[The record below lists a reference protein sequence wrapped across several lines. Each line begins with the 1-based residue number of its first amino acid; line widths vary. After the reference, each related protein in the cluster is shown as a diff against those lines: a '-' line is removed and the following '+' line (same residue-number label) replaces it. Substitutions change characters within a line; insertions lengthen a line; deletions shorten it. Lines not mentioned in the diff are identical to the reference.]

1 MRKILLNLLITFT
14 NKCKNS
20 YEAYEHKIE
29 SLEKLEV
36 LKILDNTIYIEQKA
50 KKDIIKYI
58 CCGIF
63 YGFLLFVFSICR
75 PSYDNIGHSWL
86 NLLWPIMYLCIFIYL
101 IFRSYYIL
109 LMLIIQCI
117 SFISLSIRK
126 NNFFRKYRVSNIIIT
141 IFPELFWLKHYF
153 LLLSIFVFSIMISSF
168 IPIPVT
174 KNNYTLI
181 CISIL
186 IATRMMIWILKR
198 MTHSQ
203 PRFLF
208 GDYTSSPTTIIVI
221 LGILGLILGRVDLEK
236 NYFWS
241 LTFIIVT
248 ISSHGIKVVIDE
260 LYIEGCHK
268 AQRILEVELLSIKT
282 NYDKLKE
289 CYFYGGE
296 KYKEKL
302 LSTEKFLEVIV
313 KNELKSLKD
322 LKTYNDYKLYKTY
335 KGRSYL

>member
-1 MRKILLNLLITFT
+1 MTRILNFLNSIVDKFNEDYEQYKSREENL
-14 NKCKNS
+14 KNL
-20 YEAYEHKIE
+20 K
-29 SLEKLEV
+29 V
-36 LKILDNTIYIEQKA
+36 LKILNNTIYIEQKA
-50 KKDIIKYI
+50 WKDIGKYA
-58 CCGIF
+58 CYGIF

-86 NLLWPIMYLCIFIYL
+86 NLLWPIMYLFILICL

-109 LMLIIQCI
+109 LMLSIQCI
-117 SFISLSIRK
+117 SLFIRK
-126 NNFFRKYRVSNIIIT
+126 DFFRKKRFLNIIIT
-141 IFPELFWLKHYF
+141 TFPELFWLKHYF
-153 LLLSIFVFSIMISSF
+153 LLLPIFAFSIMISYF

-186 IATRMMIWILKR
+186 IATRMMTWILKR
-198 MTHSQ
+198 ITHSQ

-208 GDYTSSPTTIIVI
+208 GDYTSSPTIILAI
-221 LGILGLILGRVDLEK
+221 LGILGLILGGVNLEK

-268 AQRILEVELLSIKT
+268 AQRILEVELLSIKP

-322 LKTYNDYKLYKTY
+322 LKTYDDYMLYKVY

>member
-1 MRKILLNLLITFT
+1 MTRILNFLNGIVDKLNEDYEQYKSREENL
-14 NKCKNS
+14 KNL
-20 YEAYEHKIE
+20 K
-29 SLEKLEV
+29 V
-36 LKILDNTIYIEQKA
+36 LKILNNTMYIEQKA
-50 KKDIIKYI
+50 WKDIGKYA
-58 CCGIF
+58 CYGIF

-86 NLLWPIMYLCIFIYL
+86 NLLWPIMYLFILICL

-109 LMLIIQCI
+109 LMLSIQCI
-117 SFISLSIRK
+117 SLLIRK
-126 NNFFRKYRVSNIIIT
+126 DFFRKKRFLNIIIAT
-141 IFPELFWLKHYF
+141 FPELFWLKHYF
-153 LLLSIFVFSIMISSF
+153 LLIPIFLFSIMLSTF
-168 IPIPVT
+168 IPIFVT
-174 KNNYTLI
+174 KNNYTSI

-186 IATRMMIWILKR
+186 IATRMMTWILKR
-198 MTHSQ
+198 ITHSQ

-208 GDYTSSPTTIIVI
+208 GDYTSSPTTILAI
-221 LGILGLILGRVDLEK
+221 LGILGLILGGVNWEK

-260 LYIEGCHK
+260 LYIEGCQK
-268 AQRILEVELLSIKT
+268 AQRILEVELLSIKP

-302 LSTEKFLEVIV
+302 LSTEKFLEVVV
-313 KNELKSLKD
+313 KNELKSLID
-322 LKTYNDYKLYKTY
+322 LKTYDDYRLYKAY